1 MRTIASVAAGLMAFS
16 LLGTAPAQTP
26 AERLKREEEKL
37 AGTWR
42 VTGVHIN
49 GTILPTAQVPDL
61 KLHFKD
67 GQFTARLGK
76 EKPQEGSYKLDPG
89 KKPKMIDLERTSGP
103 DKGKKQVG
111 IYELIGHTLRICACE
126 AGNDRPT
133 DFDTNDKPGYTV
145 LILKRM
151 P

>member
-1 MRTIASVAAGLMAFS
+1 MRIITSVATGVVIICLSGIAL
-16 LLGTAPAQTP
+16 AQAP
-26 AERLKREEEKL
+26 AERLKREDEKL

-42 VTGVHIN
+42 VTGVHAN
-49 GTILPTAQVPDL
+49 GMILPSRQIPDL
-61 KLHFKD
+61 KLTFKD

-76 EKPQEGSYKLDPG
+76 EKPQQGSYKLDPS
-89 KKPKMIDLERTSGP
+89 KKPKTIDLDRTSGP
-103 DKGKKQVG
+103 DKDRKQVG
-111 IYELIGHTLRICACE
+111 IYELTGNTLRICACE

-145 LILKRM
+145 LILKRV

>member
-1 MRTIASVAAGLMAFS
+1 MSVAAGVVIIS
-16 LLGTAPAQTP
+16 LFGTARAQSP
-26 AERLKREEEKL
+26 AERLKREEAKL

-42 VTGVHIN
+42 VTGVHVN
-49 GTILPTAQVPDL
+49 GRILPSTQVPDL
-61 KLHFKD
+61 KLMFKD

-76 EKPQEGSYKLDPG
+76 EKPQEGAYKLDPS
-89 KKPKMIDLERTSGP
+89 KKPKTIDLERTSGP

-111 IYELIGHTLRICACE
+111 IYELAGYTLRICACE

-145 LILKRM
+145 LILKRV

>member
-1 MRTIASVAAGLMAFS
+1 MRMSASVAAGVLAIS
-16 LLGTAPAQTP
+16 LFGTALAQTP

-37 AGTWR
+37 AGAWR
-42 VTGVHIN
+42 VTGVHVN
-49 GTILPTAQVPDL
+49 GMILPSRQVPDL
-61 KLHFKD
+61 KLTFKD

-76 EKPQEGSYKLDPG
+76 EKPQEGSYKLDPS
-89 KKPKMIDLERTSGP
+89 KKPKTIDLERTLGP

-111 IYELIGHTLRICACE
+111 IYELTGHTLRICACE

-145 LILKRM
+145 LILKRV